1 MQGITV
7 FRFINFLITLKGKD
21 FIPIYTVCYCLFK
34 EKVMMHCQ
42 DYGNSFPQ
50 NGNLLLCILI
60 SIIYL
65 CTVFM
70 NEMKK
75 VIILAVRFLILYL
88 YFCKRM

>member
-21 FIPIYTVCYCLFK
+21 FIPIYTICYCLFK

-75 VIILAVRFLILYL
+75 VIILAVRFLILRY
-88 YFCKRM
+88 YIIC